1 MLSLK
6 DRGRAQSA
14 PETTINGESQM
25 SDMTQS
31 FIEMVEAFKA
41 KPELEAQIKTLGEDN
56 AMCYK
61 TIEQLR
67 FEIELLNTEKSNLY
81 AKLSEVTKERD
92 DASFRNL
99 ELDEKLTGI
108 EKLLGVA
115 ERLEQARRDEH
126 KATVDAMT
134 STPEPVQELPVEFT
148 GRPVEQ
154 TGPIDP
160 VVVEGQSAADPTPL
174 STADAG
180 SASEIGSSSLT
191 EPSPTEPKI
200 NPYSGFPI
208 HYPDGE
214 YKGEPWYSKPS
225 WVSWAAWVDAGGD
238 AEPHMSL

>member
-1 MLSLK
+1 
-6 DRGRAQSA
+6 
-14 PETTINGESQM
+14 M

-41 KPELEAQIKTLGEDN
+41 KPELEAQIKRLTDDN
-56 AMCYK
+56 AMCYG

-67 FEIELLNTEKSNLY
+67 FEIVTLEATKANLE

-99 ELDEKLTGI
+99 ELDEKLAGI

-115 ERLEQARRDEH
+115 ERLEQARWDEH

-134 STPEPVQELPVEFT
+134 PIPNDPWYDPSKDFS
-148 GRPVEQ
+148 
-154 TGPIDP
+154 GPIDP
-160 VVVEGQSAADPTPL
+160 IVIEPQGQSDLNPTVSL
-174 STADAG
+174 SETVTDTTTSKDG
-180 SASEIGSSSLT
+180 I
-191 EPSPTEPKI
+191 EPTQTQSEPKI

-214 YKGEPWYSKPS
+214 YKGQPYYDKPS
-225 WVSWAAWVDAGGD
+225 WVSWAAWVDAGGE
-238 AEPHMSL
+238 AEPYMKNFG

>member
-1 MLSLK
+1 
-6 DRGRAQSA
+6 
-14 PETTINGESQM
+14 M

-56 AMCYK
+56 AMCYQ
-61 TIEQLR
+61 TIDQLR
-67 FEIELLNTEKSNLY
+67 FEVETLKSEKTDLSIR
-81 AKLSEVTKERD
+81 LSEVTKERD

-99 ELDEKLTGI
+99 ELDEKLAGI

-134 STPEPVQELPVEFT
+134 PKPEPVPFHQEPIPDWMKSEPVDIVA
-148 GRPVEQ
+148 GS
-154 TGPIDP
+154 
-160 VVVEGQSAADPTPL
+160 GQSAADPTP
-174 STADAG
+174 SNATDSAQSPSQEAG
-180 SASEIGSSSLT
+180 IA
-191 EPSPTEPKI
+191 PTEPKI

-214 YKGEPWYSKPS
+214 YKGQPYYDKPH
-225 WVSWAAWVDAGGD
+225 WVSWAAWVDAGGE
-238 AEPHMSL
+238 AEPYMKNFG

>member
-1 MLSLK
+1 
-6 DRGRAQSA
+6 
-14 PETTINGESQM
+14 M

-61 TIEQLR
+61 TIDQLR
-67 FEIELLNTEKSNLY
+67 FEIETLKSEKTDLS
-81 AKLSEVTKERD
+81 ARLSEVTKERD

-99 ELDEKLTGI
+99 ELDEKLAGI

-134 STPEPVQELPVEFT
+134 PKPEPVPFHQEPIPDWMKSEPVDIVA
-148 GRPVEQ
+148 GS
-154 TGPIDP
+154 
-160 VVVEGQSAADPTPL
+160 GQSAADPTP
-174 STADAG
+174 SNATDSAQSPSQEAG
-180 SASEIGSSSLT
+180 IA
-191 EPSPTEPKI
+191 PTEPKI

-214 YKGEPWYSKPS
+214 YKGQPYYDKPS
-225 WVSWAAWVDAGGD
+225 WVSWAAWVDAGGE
-238 AEPHMSL
+238 AEPYMQQVTR